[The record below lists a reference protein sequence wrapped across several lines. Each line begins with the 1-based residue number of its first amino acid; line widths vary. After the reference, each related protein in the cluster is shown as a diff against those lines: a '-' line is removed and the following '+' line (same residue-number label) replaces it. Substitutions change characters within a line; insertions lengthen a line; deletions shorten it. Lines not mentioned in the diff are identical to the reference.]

1 MGVSMKN
8 KVCYGLAASLAVGF
22 LVASRA
28 SGQQDFSKVE
38 VVAEKLGDGVWML
51 TGAGGNLGVSAGE
64 DGVVLIDDE
73 YAPLTDRILAAIRTI
88 SAKPVRFLINTH
100 WHGDHTG
107 GNENLGKAGVLIFS
121 HENVRTRMS
130 VEQLS
135 AFFKQKTP
143 AAPKVA
149 LPVVTF
155 TESVTFHLN
164 GDEIE
169 AFHVPPAHTDG
180 DTVIVFRKADVIH
193 TGDLFFNGL
202 YPVIDLESGGSVE
215 GVIGAT
221 DRLLALC
228 DAKTKLIPGHGPAG
242 TPADLKAYR
251 DMVAGSYAAVKALVA
266 QGKTKDEAVAAKPT
280 AAWDEKWGKAFLKPE
295 AWVSILWT
303 DADAKLH
310 PKAR

>member
-1 MGVSMKN
+1 MKN
-8 KVCYGLAASLAVGF
+8 RAWYGLAASLAVAF

-28 SGQQDFSKVE
+28 AGQQDFSKVE
-38 VVAEKLGDGVWML
+38 VKAEKLGDGVWML

-107 GNENLGKAGVLIFS
+107 GNENLGKAGVLIFA
-121 HENVRTRMS
+121 HENVRKRMS
-130 VEQLS
+130 VEHLS
-135 AFFKQKTP
+135 AFFKRATP
-143 AAPKVA
+143 ASPPAA

-155 TESVTFHLN
+155 TDSVTFHLN

-180 DTVIVFRKADVIH
+180 DTVIVFRKADVVH

-202 YPVIDLESGGSVE
+202 YPFIDLESGGSVE
-215 GVIGAT
+215 GVVAAT
-221 DRLLALC
+221 DRIYALC
-228 DAKTKLIPGHGPAG
+228 DAKTKLMPGHGPVA
-242 TPADLKAYR
+242 TPADLRAYR

-266 QGKTKDEAVAAKPT
+266 QGKTKDEIVAAKPT